1 MAMTTHTHDVESHD
15 PEVAAAPHA
24 ASSEPAI
31 TEGLR
36 DGAADPAPRSPL
48 ASALTEAFP
57 GFDSISAQQEAPMM
71 PRRKVE
77 EESSPASA
85 YVGVYHAYLA
95 YCARERRL
103 DRKTIGAYR
112 RDIAQ
117 FLEWAEATGHTLD
130 RASMRA
136 YLAHLNGRYAASSV
150 RRKMAA
156 VRAWTNWLCRED
168 YICVSPF
175 EHLDVS
181 IRQPVLLPRT
191 IGPSDLRRIMDSDDV
206 AHEGK
211 PDASSGREER
221 GEPAQTTLRRT
232 LKQDERHLRDQ
243 AVLELLIATGAR
255 VSEICSLDLDSV
267 DLDARVV
274 RIWGKGSRER
284 VVYLGSQLTVDAL
297 ESYLTVRLRGLKA
310 EATPR
315 GAAMRMANSEL
326 ALRGPECRVLNGKNV
341 LPQTPDGRHASD
353 TRGRNGVSSVGERGV
368 SSTHGG
374 DERALFL
381 SSLGKRL
388 SEQAVRKIIE
398 KRANETGVR
407 AHITPHMFRHTFA
420 TLLLENDVDI
430 RFIQTL
436 LGHSSIRTTERYT
449 HAASAKLKELLENR
463 NPRDMVG

>member
-1 MAMTTHTHDVESHD
+1 
-15 PEVAAAPHA
+15 
-24 ASSEPAI
+24 
-31 TEGLR
+31 
-36 DGAADPAPRSPL
+36 
-48 ASALTEAFP
+48 
-57 GFDSISAQQEAPMM
+57 MM

-103 DRKTIGAYR
+103 DRKTIGAYK

-191 IGPSDLRRIMDSDDV
+191 IGPSDLRRIMDSDDPV
-206 AHEGK
+206 REGK
-211 PDASSGREER
+211 PAAESDGAGRGVAS
-221 GEPAQTTLRRT
+221 EPPLRRT

-267 DLDARVV
+267 DLDARIV

-297 ESYLTVRLRGLKA
+297 ESYLTVRLRGLGA
-310 EATPR
+310 ETTLHETAVWVTAIDP
-315 GAAMRMANSEL
+315 GARHPDSKK
-326 ALRGPECRVLNGKNV
+326 PNGTNTRA
-341 LPQTPDGRHASD
+341 QGHDGRHAAD
-353 TRGRNGVSSVGERGV
+353 TRGRNGVSPTGERGV

-449 HAASAKLKELLENR
+449 HAASAKLKELLESR